1 MQAMQAVRTRMLTPR
16 VTRRGCS
23 ATLHARA
30 GAGALIATSPL
41 GLVQVNATTE
51 LVHNHPI
58 LDMTGRPRTHHFIIV
73 YLADRPEKEVDV
85 NNGRAVSYI
94 V

>member
-1 MQAMQAVRTRMLTPR
+1 MHIHR
-16 VTRRGCS
+16 VSHAG
-23 ATLHARA
+23 AAAPLFHARA

-41 GLVQVNATTE
+41 GLVQVNATE
-51 LVHNHPI
+51 FLHNHPI

-73 YLADRPEKEVDV
+73 YFADRPEKEVDV
-85 NNGRAVSYI
+85 NNGWTASYI